1 MSTPPLPGTPSTT
14 TGAKRVDKSRRVLPP
29 NPKAAA
35 LVAVGFTVLLYLIEL
50 VDVVLPANLD
60 AGGIQPREADGLLG
74 VLFAPLL
81 HGSWEHLAANSIP
94 VLLFAFLTMAGGIG
108 QWIAVS
114 ATIWLIG
121 GLGVWLIGPPD
132 TVHIGASGLA
142 FGWLAFLL
150 VRGIFNRAPGQLVLA
165 VVLFLVYGGMLWGV
179 LPGAA
184 DISWQGHLFGALAG
198 VLAAWLVAKADRSMG
213 KAGPSAGASTPPA
226 PPLPPGN
233 LAA

>member
-14 TGAKRVDKSRRVLPP
+14 SAKPVDKRRRVLPP

-35 LVAVGFTVLLYLIEL
+35 LVALGFTAVLYLVEL
-50 VDVVLPANLD
+50 VDVILPANLD
-60 AGGIQPREADGLLG
+60 AGGIEPREVDGLLG
-74 VLFAPLL
+74 VVFSPLL
-81 HGSWEHLAANSIP
+81 HGTWEHLAANTIP
-94 VLLFAFLTMAGGIG
+94 VLLFAFLAMAGGIG
-108 QWIAVS
+108 QWIAVTL
-114 ATIWLIG
+114 TIWILG
-121 GLGVWLIGPPD
+121 GLGVWLTGAD
-132 TVHIGASGLA
+132 GTVHIGASGLA

-165 VVLFLVYGGMLWGV
+165 VVLFVLYGGMLWGV

-184 DISWQGHLFGALAG
+184 NVSWQGHLFGALAG
-198 VLAAWLVAKADRSMG
+198 VLAAWLAAKADRSVG
-213 KAGPSAGASTPPA
+213 KSTPTA